1 MTPKIVKKILISD
14 AKVPLHWIRNKKM
27 RAQPFMQNRVHNICK
42 IFQETEIFY
51 IKSAQNPSDLGTK
64 FDKFRDVHRQLGEE
78 SLFRNGPQ
86 CLQKGIEAAIKAIN

>member
-1 MTPKIVKKILISD
+1 M
-14 AKVPLHWIRNKKM
+14 
-27 RAQPFMQNRVHNICK
+27 
-42 IFQETEIFY
+42 ETEIFY

-86 CLQKGIEAAIKAIN
+86 CLKKGIEAAIKAKDLVPLDQLTLSEK